1 MYYSVNMPD
10 KYSMM
15 PRYFKVIQSDFNFVL
30 LLLTPFWLAMI
41 FINAKVMIEINREW
55 GIDERYQQTE
65 RLTRN
70 TQ

>member
-10 KYSMM
+10 KYSETQIDS
-15 PRYFKVIQSDFNFVL
+15 KVVELDFNSVFL
-30 LLLTPFWLAMI
+30 LMMPFWLAMA